1 MKLRWQIGII
11 ALLSLS
17 FPLLAWY
24 AFVQL
29 NQSHQQ
35 NMLQAAE
42 KQASIITQS
51 IKQFA
56 ITKPSLHGLVAEP
69 LSQPPLLDGNPG
81 EWQQLIWYP
90 IDQAIRYKLG
100 TWQNRLLLLI
110 EVKDNSPEIDLDQQK
125 DRLIIAVADANGI
138 KKHTIGR
145 QAEGQVFTPP
155 GADFTA
161 FWHETASG
169 YSIELKLNN
178 QAIIAIGLVA
188 IDHNQQ
194 QIDHYGHLQNQQIQL
209 QTLFQSEPQWQ
220 NFLDQIKPKD
230 GQITLQDPQSRI
242 LYQTTAEQ
250 TPDQTA
256 DPFSEW
262 LYQLIFA
269 PDNQQ
274 QSHFYGQTINHPT
287 DFGSTTI
294 EIKQTQ
300 AQITLIQT
308 FLKTT
313 AWLIIAALILISGY
327 LLYAALLAWRIK
339 KLNRSLQHALDE
351 QGIIH
356 TTLPAANDNDE
367 IGDLSKGM
375 SRLLKRINDYTDY
388 LKQLGGRLSHEMKT
402 PISIVQSSLENIIM
416 QQPDNP
422 FAQRAI
428 NANHRLKF
436 ILNQL
441 SALSRLKQ
449 AIGQA
454 EKQPTNLSQLTAELG
469 QAYAQQ
475 CPRITTKIH
484 SPDIQLN
491 AVPELIAQMLDK
503 LIHNAQ
509 THSQEHDQIL
519 IELQQTTA
527 QITLTVFNS
536 GSELDPEHQHKIFD
550 SLASFRNQKST
561 QPHLGLGLHIAK
573 LIAEYHQADITAE
586 NQATPQPGV
595 TFTIT
600 FNN

>member
-29 NQSHQQ
+29 NQSYQH

-42 KQASIITQS
+42 KQAAIINQS

-56 ITKPSLHGLVAEP
+56 GTKPTLDGLIAEP
-69 LSQPPLLDGNPG
+69 LKQAPQLDGNSD
-81 EWQQLIWYP
+81 EWQSLTWYP
-90 IDQAIRYKLG
+90 INSAIRFKLA
-100 TWQNRLLLLI
+100 TWQSQLLLLI
-110 EVKDNSPEIDLDQQK
+110 EVQDSSPEIDINRQR
-125 DRLIIAVADANGI
+125 DRLIIAVADGNGI
-138 KKHTIGR
+138 KKYTIGR
-145 QAEGQVFTPP
+145 QAEGQVFTEPN
-155 GADFTA
+155 ADFSA
-161 FWHETASG
+161 FWHETANG
-169 YSIELKLNN
+169 YLLEFKLNK
-178 QAIIAIGLVA
+178 QSTTAIGLAA

-194 QIDHYGHLQNQQIQL
+194 QINHYGHLQNQQIQL
-209 QTLFQSEPQWQ
+209 QPLFQTDPQWQ

-230 GQITLQDPQSRI
+230 GQIMLQDPQSRI
-242 LYQTTAEQ
+242 LYQTTANQTQ
-250 TPDQTA
+250 TPIA

-269 PDNQQ
+269 PADQQ
-274 QSHFYGQTINHPT
+274 PNDFYGQTINHPT
-287 DFGSTTI
+287 DFGSITI

-313 AWLIIAALILISGY
+313 AWLIIAALLLISGY

-351 QGIIH
+351 QGSIH

-375 SRLLKRINDYTDY
+375 SRLLSRINDYTDY

-449 AIGQA
+449 AIEQS
-454 EKQPTNLSQLTAELG
+454 EKQPTNLSHLIAELG

-475 CPRITTKIH
+475 CPRIKTKIH
-484 SPDIQLN
+484 NPDIQLN
-491 AVPELIAQMLDK
+491 AAPELIAQMLDK

-536 GSELDPEHQHKIFD
+536 GSELDPKHQHKIFD
-550 SLASFRNQKST
+550 SLASFRTQKST

-573 LIAEYHQADITAE
+573 LIAEYHQANITAQ
-586 NQATPQPGV
+586 NQPTPQSGV

-600 FNN
+600 FNK